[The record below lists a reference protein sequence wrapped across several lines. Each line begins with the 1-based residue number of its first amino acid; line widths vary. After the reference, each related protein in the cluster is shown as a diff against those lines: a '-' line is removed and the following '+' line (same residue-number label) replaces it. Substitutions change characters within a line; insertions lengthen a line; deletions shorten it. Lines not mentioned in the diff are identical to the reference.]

1 MTDSERY
8 EKLNTDVAALKTQ
21 MKSVHDS
28 LEKNTTATSAMRED
42 FQRLRGEINGS
53 LPRIERSVERIFDRL
68 EHNQETV
75 KSYHEK
81 VQTHAHE
88 IGLIFTALQQKA
100 DEKANSDAHERIWLV
115 IRISLYAIFG
125 SLAVLLLAKAVGSI

>member
-1 MTDSERY
+1 MTNNKRY
-8 EKLNTDVAALKTQ
+8 EKLNADVAGLKAQ
-21 MKSVHDS
+21 MKTLHAS
-28 LEKNTTATSAMRED
+28 LEKNTASTSALRED
-42 FQRLRGEINGS
+42 FQHLRGEINGS
-53 LPRIERSVERIFDRL
+53 LPRIERSVERIFDRI
-68 EHNQETV
+68 EHNQEAV

-81 VQTHAHE
+81 VHTHAHE

-125 SLAVLLLAKAVGSI
+125 SLAVLLLAKAVGSL